1 MNLKTVCVAVALL
14 ATSLSFVP
22 TPSDAQV
29 TNQSGKYLFRVAW
42 AKGKTY
48 KWSVA
53 TSVTPPGAAKPMA
66 FNTSY
71 AATVKDVQKGIAT
84 VSFTTGAMPGQ
95 KEAPKPTTVKI
106 DNRGKLQGG
115 TGAGLEQVQAQM
127 PAGPIAVGG
136 KWSNV
141 QKMGTGPAA
150 GMTVTTNYTFKG
162 VKTVKGKQVAEIAT
176 STVMS
181 GSAQMKGTGTGTMT
195 VDMADG
201 QLRSFV
207 MNQNLV
213 MKQGQQD
220 MKLPMKVTIT
230 RS

>member
-1 MNLKTVCVAVALL
+1 MNLKTVCVGVALL

-29 TNQSGKYLFRVAW
+29 TNQGGKYLFRVNW
-42 AKGKTY
+42 VKGKVY
-48 KWSVA
+48 KWTVA

-66 FNTSY
+66 FNTTYS
-71 AATVKDVQKGIAT
+71 ATVKDVQKGVAS
-84 VSFTTGAMPGQ
+84 VSFLTGAMPGQ
-95 KEAPKPTTVKI
+95 AAPKPTLIKL
-106 DNRGKLQGG
+106 DNRGKVVGG
-115 TGAGLEQVQAQM
+115 GAAGVENVQAQM

-136 KWSNV
+136 KWSSS
-141 QKMGTGPAA
+141 QKMGAGPAA

-176 STVMS
+176 TTKMS
-181 GSAQMKGTGTGTMT
+181 GSAQMSGTGSGTMQ

-207 MNQNLV
+207 MSQNLT
-213 MKQGQQD
+213 MKQGTQN
-220 MKLPMKVTIT
+220 MKLPMKVTIS